1 MVRSNCRL
9 KAEIADVKVK
19 KTENQ
24 AHLAEIN
31 KNLHQKSML
40 NEDKQDDLQLIVDEN
55 SQLKVH
61 LAKNKYAETRL
72 QEEELKLQEKQAE
85 IVAKISTNQALLDDS
100 VKTLEDTEKNRTEI
114 LDRLKKAD
122 ETLADW
128 NENFADREAKE
139 LSRRK
144 RVSSKLTIK
153 C

>member
-1 MVRSNCRL
+1 M

-100 VKTLEDTEKNRTEI
+100 VKTLENTEKARTEI

-128 NENFADREAKE
+128 TENFADREAKE
-139 LSRRK
+139 LSRRE
-144 RVSSKLTIK
+144 RVSSKLTM
-153 C
+153 

>member
-1 MVRSNCRL
+1 M

-19 KTENQ
+19 KAENQ

-100 VKTLEDTEKNRTEI
+100 VKTLENTEKARTEI

-128 NENFADREAKE
+128 TENFADREAKE
-139 LSRRK
+139 LSRRE
-144 RVSSKLTIK
+144 RVSSKLTM
-153 C
+153 